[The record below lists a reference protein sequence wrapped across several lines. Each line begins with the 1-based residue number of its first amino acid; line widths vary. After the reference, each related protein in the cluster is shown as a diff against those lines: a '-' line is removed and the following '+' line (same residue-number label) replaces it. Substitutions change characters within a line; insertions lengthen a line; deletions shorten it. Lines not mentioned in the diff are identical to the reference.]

1 MEMQIETA
9 EGRSSESVTE
19 FAQIIRMENVNG
31 AGRLFGGYLM
41 TWMDEIA
48 AVSAR
53 RYAKGAVT
61 TACVEKLRFLRP
73 AYCNETLVI
82 TGRVIYTGK
91 TSMEVLVNAEI
102 ERFSKERA
110 LIADSHVIL
119 VALDDDEKPR
129 AVPKLIPET
138 EQEKAWYE
146 ETKARREREK

>member
-1 MEMQIETA
+1 
-9 EGRSSESVTE
+9 
-19 FAQIIRMENVNG
+19 
-31 AGRLFGGYLM
+31 M

-48 AVSAR
+48 AVCAR
-53 RYAKGAVT
+53 RYAKGPVT

-102 ERFSKERA
+102 ERFSKERE

-146 ETKARREREK
+146 EAKARREREK